1 MPVYTDLQEIPIE
14 FEATNMRF
22 FMRCQALGFESIG
35 GGVTKK
41 MSKHN
46 AAENLLKKCLQ
57 SGGVEGNEDD
67 VPASQSVEIDYIS
80 RLLDYCVV
88 KDFEKPTYT
97 CIEDYGPSHSPTFT
111 FKCELNS
118 IQRNGTASNK
128 KQAKQLAAKE
138 VYDIIKLVSVVC

>member
-1 MPVYTDLQEIPIE
+1 MPVYTELQEIPIE
-14 FEATNMRF
+14 YAATNMRF

-41 MSKHN
+41 MSKHT

-57 SGGVEGNEDD
+57 SGVESNEDD
-67 VPASQSVEIDYIS
+67 VQASQSVETDYIS

-118 IQRNGTASNK
+118 IQRTGTASNK

-138 VYDIIKLVSVVC
+138 VYDIIKLVSAS